1 MLTLWTRIRS
11 MQRIH
16 GDYIKTFLLGQHPS
30 FVYQRLPYIPEN
42 EIPVYAFHNISAGTF
57 ENQIKYLAENNYRSI
72 GADELY
78 AVIRNGRSKQDK
90 IVALTFDDGLKSL
103 YDVAWPILKKYD
115 FTGISFIAPGRILDK
130 RNPAEDKTIAD
141 QFCSWDE
148 IAQMHE
154 SGIFDFQSHTMHHH
168 TVFSSSRCLGFAN
181 PMVCTSFLTTDLNP
195 VIRSEGKDV
204 FKMGLEPGQPIYDWM
219 PAMVA
224 SQRYIEDEAVSRQ
237 MVSFVKNQGVGSFF
251 RKPGWK
257 NDIRKFYKDCIL
269 KNPPSDAIQRASE
282 RFLEIKQDLT
292 DSKRTIEER
301 LNKQVRYMAYPWFK
315 GSEMAVTASREARY
329 KGNFWG
335 TVSGRSINRVGDNC
349 FYIKRISADFIY
361 MLPGKGRKSFV
372 QALAGKHLK
381 RGSQQAGM

>member
-30 FVYQRLPYIPEN
+30 FVYRRLPYIPEN

-181 PMVCTSFLTTDLNP
+181 PMV
-195 VIRSEGKDV
+195 
-204 FKMGLEPGQPIYDWM
+204 
-219 PAMVA
+219 
-224 SQRYIEDEAVSRQ
+224 
-237 MVSFVKNQGVGSFF
+237 
-251 RKPGWK
+251 
-257 NDIRKFYKDCIL
+257 
-269 KNPPSDAIQRASE
+269 
-282 RFLEIKQDLT
+282 
-292 DSKRTIEER
+292 
-301 LNKQVRYMAYPWFK
+301 
-315 GSEMAVTASREARY
+315 
-329 KGNFWG
+329 
-335 TVSGRSINRVGDNC
+335 
-349 FYIKRISADFIY
+349 
-361 MLPGKGRKSFV
+361 
-372 QALAGKHLK
+372 
-381 RGSQQAGM
+381 